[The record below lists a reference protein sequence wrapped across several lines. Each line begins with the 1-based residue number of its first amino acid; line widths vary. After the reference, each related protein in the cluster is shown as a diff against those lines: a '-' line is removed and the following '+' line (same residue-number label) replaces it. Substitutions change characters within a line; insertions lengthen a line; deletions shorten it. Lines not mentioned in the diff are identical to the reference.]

1 MAVARREIG
10 AEWEPHLAVR
20 QRVSDRVATRR
31 RTFVVGEVLWVRR
44 RAWLG
49 TVPVP
54 IGLFAG
60 LVVIL
65 DGI

>member
-1 MAVARREIG
+1 MG
-10 AEWEPHLAVR
+10 AISRAR
-20 QRVSDRVATRR
+20 QRVSHRVATRR
-31 RTFVVGEVLWVRR
+31 GTFVVGEVLWVRR

-49 TVPVP
+49 TGPVP

-65 DGI
+65 GGI